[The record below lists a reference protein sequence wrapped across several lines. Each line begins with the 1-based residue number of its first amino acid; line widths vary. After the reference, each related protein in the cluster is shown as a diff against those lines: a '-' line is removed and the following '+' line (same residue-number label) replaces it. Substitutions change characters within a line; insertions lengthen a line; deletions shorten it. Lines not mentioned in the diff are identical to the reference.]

1 MFIENLHYVLIVLV
15 IVAIG
20 VFFSEIA
27 SNTATAALLIPIA
40 VSLAS
45 SISIDP
51 LLLMV
56 PLTIAT
62 SYGFIM
68 PVGTPPNAI
77 VFASKYV
84 RAPEMAKAGF
94 PLDMIGI
101 IIVTLLTTLMVP
113 WIFGK

>member
-1 MFIENLHYVLIVLV
+1 LLLLQYLY
-15 IVAIG
+15 
-20 VFFSEIA
+20 FFGEII
-27 SNTATAALLIPIA
+27 SNTASAALLIPIA
-40 VSLAS
+40 IPLAS

-77 VFASKYV
+77 VFGSKYV
-84 RAPEMAKAGF
+84 TAPKMAKAGF
-94 PLDMIGI
+94 PLDIIGI
-101 IIVTLLTTLMVP
+101 IMVTALTTIMVP
-113 WIFGK
+113 LIFDR

>member
-1 MFIENLHYVLIVLV
+1 
-15 IVAIG
+15 
-20 VFFSEIA
+20 
-27 SNTATAALLIPIA
+27 IPIA

-77 VFASKYV
+77 VFGSKYV
-84 RAPEMAKAGF
+84 TAPKMAKAGF
-94 PLDMIGI
+94 PLDIIGI
-101 IIVTLLTTLMVP
+101 IMVTALTTITVP
-113 WIFGK
+113 WIFGG